1 MTEWREVRMS
11 EKPEESANGTSE
23 EQFAEL
29 FSAHQQRLFGY
40 ILALVR
46 NTNDTHDV
54 LQQTAISMW
63 KKFSD
68 FEIGTDFGRWSIT
81 VARFETL
88 NFLKYRR
95 RNRLVFSQE
104 LVEQLGDEFSEM
116 SVAGLSERRDALQSC
131 LAKLPIRDRK
141 LVDCR
146 YSHGLNS
153 RQIAEL
159 QNRSQASICNSLR
172 RIRESLLSCIKLTL
186 AKEGQA

>member
-1 MTEWREVRMS
+1 MS
-11 EKPEESANGTSE
+11 ETNEDIANGARE

-46 NTNDTHDV
+46 NTNDAHDV

-68 FEIGTDFGRWSIT
+68 FEIGTEFGRWSIT
-81 VARFETL
+81 VARFEVL

-95 RNRLVFSQE
+95 RNRLMYSQE
-104 LVEQLGDEFSEM
+104 LVEQLGDEFNEM
-116 SVAGLSERRDALQSC
+116 SVEMLDARREALQAC
-131 LAKLPIRDRK
+131 LAKLTNQDRK
-141 LVDCR
+141 LVECR

-159 QNRSQASICNSLR
+159 QDRSQASICNSLR
-172 RIRESLLSCIKLTL
+172 RIRESLLGCIKLTL
-186 AKEGQA
+186 AKEGQI